1 MLVKTGLNIECAG
14 LNSKCD
20 GLNTEC
26 ADSNGKRIG
35 FNINI
40 TKKEQNQNSVL
51 LGKRFCSFLR
61 F

>member
-26 ADSNGKRIG
+26 ADSNGKCIG

-40 TKKEQNQNSVL
+40 TKKNRIKIPYYSEKIL
-51 LGKRFCSFLR
+51 FFLR